1 MNVKASV
8 LSLEAL
14 NVSVYKIIDYDHYKT
29 CNNLRVTL
37 LSLSLSLS
45 LSPYTVI

>member
-29 CNNLRVTL
+29 SNNLRVPFF
-37 LSLSLSLS
+37 LS